1 MKAYTCRQYGGP
13 ETLTLVDIPKPEPN
27 ENEILVKI
35 HATSVTS
42 GDCRVRSLEVPAGLG
57 LIARLAIG
65 FRGPRKAVLGTEMAG
80 VVEAV
85 GCNVMHFDVG
95 DAVFAF
101 PGGQMGCYAEYRCIA
116 ENGPVVLKPE
126 TLSFAEAASLSF
138 GGNTALDF
146 LRKAK
151 VKAGEKILIVGAS
164 GGVGTALVQLA
175 RHIGATVTG
184 VTSSRNVDLV
194 RSLGAKIVIDYTAE
208 TFAERNEQYDVIM
221 DVVSA
226 TSFSACK
233 HLLVKKGRYV
243 ALAGGLTEM
252 LAMLWAPL
260 LTGKKVIAGP
270 AEERV
275 DDIIHI
281 AHLVAKGVLKPTVDR
296 IYAFDDMVA
305 AHSYVDTG
313 RKRGSV
319 VITLKKSL
327 IWASPK

>member
-85 GCNVMHFDVG
+85 GRNVMHFDVG

-138 GGNTALDF
+138 GGSTALDF

-175 RHIGATVTG
+175 RHMGATVTG

-221 DVVSA
+221 DVVGA

-281 AHLVAKGVLKPTVDR
+281 AHLAAKGVLKPTVDR
-296 IYAFDDMVA
+296 IYPFDDMVA

-319 VITLKKSL
+319 VITLK
-327 IWASPK
+327 

>member
-138 GGNTALDF
+138 GGSTALDF

-281 AHLVAKGVLKPTVDR
+281 AHLAAKGVLKPTVDR
-296 IYAFDDMVA
+296 IYPFDDMVA

-319 VITLKKSL
+319 VITLK
-327 IWASPK
+327 

>member
-138 GGNTALDF
+138 GGSTALDF

-319 VITLKKSL
+319 VITLK
-327 IWASPK
+327 

>member
-138 GGNTALDF
+138 GGSTALDF

-175 RHIGATVTG
+175 RHLGATVTG

-319 VITLKKSL
+319 VITLK
-327 IWASPK
+327 

>member
-138 GGNTALDF
+138 GGSTALDF

-296 IYAFDDMVA
+296 IYPFDDMVA

-319 VITLKKSL
+319 VITLK
-327 IWASPK
+327 

>member
-138 GGNTALDF
+138 GGSTALDF

-305 AHSYVDTG
+305 AHSYVETG

-319 VITLKKSL
+319 VITLK
-327 IWASPK
+327 

>member
-13 ETLTLVDIPKPEPN
+13 ETLTLVDIPKPEPK
-27 ENEILVKI
+27 EHEILVKI

-57 LIARLAIG
+57 FIARLAIG

-85 GCNVMHFDVG
+85 GRNVMHFDVG

-101 PGGQMGCYAEYRCIA
+101 PGEQMGCYAEYRCIA

-138 GGNTALDF
+138 GGSTALDF

-175 RHIGATVTG
+175 RHMGATVTG

-221 DVVSA
+221 DVVGA

-233 HLLVKKGRYV
+233 HLLVRKGRYV

-281 AHLVAKGVLKPTVDR
+281 AHLAAKGVLKPTVDR
-296 IYAFDDMVA
+296 IYPFDDMVA

-319 VITLKKSL
+319 VITLK
-327 IWASPK
+327 

>member
-138 GGNTALDF
+138 GGSTALDF

-281 AHLVAKGVLKPTVDR
+281 AHLVAKGVLNR
-296 IYAFDDMVA
+296 Q
-305 AHSYVDTG
+305 
-313 RKRGSV
+313 
-319 VITLKKSL
+319 
-327 IWASPK
+327 